1 MVTQV
6 KKGTPAYDAGLNV
19 GDEVLAVGD
28 YRTPPTIDG
37 WKERLKAY
45 PPGQKDSLLVAR
57 RDHLLRLPVTFG
69 EEPRLAWKLEEDPQ
83 ATPDQKAHLE
93 GWLRSSEA
101 HANAHVLTR
110 QAPPAG
116 GPPSMARAPMY

>member
-1 MVTQV
+1 VVTQV

-19 GDEVLAVGD
+19 GDEILAVGD
-28 YRTPPTIDG
+28 YRIPPAVDG

-45 PPGQKDSLLVAR
+45 PPGQRDSLLVAR
-57 RDHLLRLPVTFG
+57 RDRLLRLPVTFG

-83 ATPDQKAHLE
+83 ATPEQQAHLE
-93 GWLRSSEA
+93 AWLRSSAA

-110 QAPPAG
+110 QAPPPG
-116 GPPSMARAPMY
+116 GSPSMARAPMY